1 MSFEIAHQWTL
12 RCDGTTTSATTRS
25 AGSADQDRCQRQW
38 TGWAD
43 TRQHDSG
50 EHDGGQPNGGEHDG
64 GAAVDLVPVVILFD
78 APELVAGDREAL
90 AADGWLVCRDGA
102 VLCPA
107 CRQTHADTT
116 WATLTSTSIHRGS
129 GGAR

>member
-12 RCDGTTTSATTRS
+12 RCDGAPRS
-25 AGSADQDRCQRQW
+25 AGSADEDRCQRRW

-43 TRQHDSG
+43 TG
-50 EHDGGQPNGGEHDG
+50 EHDGGEHDG

-78 APELVAGDREAL
+78 APELVADDREAL

-107 CRQTHADTT
+107 CRQAHADIT
-116 WATLTSTSIHRGS
+116 WAALASISADDTPPQRGP
-129 GGAR
+129 GGPR